1 VVDVFKHYLTDIV
14 SSNIVRF
21 CRGRW
26 VGVHVE
32 GRDSCGR
39 QILVRYFRGRPLRID
54 GVYDFLNIL
63 KGLEALKPR
72 TIYATIN
79 MYSRIEDFGD
89 ISSLSNITACMPT
102 WDVDNVLENWR
113 VTLAV
118 VDEIVRFLDGEGVGR
133 SVIVKWSGR
142 GCHIHI
148 HPSAFSRDIYR
159 RIHPLDLAYAVVEY
173 VILKLHSRIID
184 IALSSDASSLRVENK
199 IDVQR
204 LFTAPLS
211 LHRCLDVVCVCIDPC
226 RILDFTPDMA
236 NPYGFKHFNDWDRYV
251 EGEGDDLALKS
262 FNTVGSYI
270 KPMKSRR
277 RKHPPLDKQILD
289 VLSRFSSE
297 NMQ

>member
-21 CRGRW
+21 CRSRW

-32 GRDSCGR
+32 GRDSCGN
-39 QILVRYFRGRPLRID
+39 QILVRYFRGKPLRID
-54 GVYDFLNIL
+54 GVDDVLNIL
-63 KGLEALKPR
+63 KRLEALKPR

-79 MYSRIEDFGD
+79 VYSKLKDFED
-89 ISSLSNITACMPT
+89 IASLSNITACMPT
-102 WDVDNVLENWR
+102 WDVDNVLEDWR
-113 VTLAV
+113 VTLAIA
-118 VDEIVRFLDGEGVGR
+118 DEIVRFLDGEGVVK
-133 SVIVKWSGR
+133 SVVVKWSGR

-148 HPSAFSRDIYR
+148 HPLAFSRDMYR
-159 RIHPLDLAYAVVEY
+159 VIHPLDLAYAVVEY
-173 VILKLHSRIID
+173 VILKLYSRIAD
-184 IALSSDASSLRVENK
+184 IALSSNADRLRVENK

-211 LHRCLDVVCVCIDPC
+211 LHRCLDVVCVCIDPY

-262 FNTVGSYI
+262 FSTVGSYI
-270 KPMKSRR
+270 KPMKAKR

-289 VLSRFSSE
+289 VLSKFNNE
-297 NMQ
+297 NI